1 MKKTIKKNID
11 KMSFPMQGEVFK
23 RETTNG
29 FYDPTSIPAKIQAK
43 KNATA
48 TATRM
53 RLAAQGFQ
61 AKQVSTRAS
70 EPEQSAAFKKGY
82 RNS

>member
-1 MKKTIKKNID
+1 MGKAINKD
-11 KMSFPMQGEVFK
+11 SFPLQGKVYK

-29 FYDPTSIPAKIQAK
+29 YYNPTTIPAKIIAK

-48 TATRM
+48 TATRQ
-53 RLAAQGFQ
+53 RLADAGFQ
-61 AKQVSTRAS
+61 AKQVSTRAN
-70 EPEQSAAFKKGY
+70 EPEQSAAFKNGY

>member
-1 MKKTIKKNID
+1 MGKKI
-11 KMSFPMQGEVFK
+11 SFPMG
-23 RETTNG
+23 NG
-29 FYDPTSIPAKIQAK
+29 VVKNGYYDPTTIPAKIQAK

>member
-1 MKKTIKKNID
+1 MGKKI
-11 KMSFPMQGEVFK
+11 SFPMGDGDIK
-23 RETTNG
+23 NGYYNPTT
-29 FYDPTSIPAKIQAK
+29 IPAKIQAK

-53 RLAAQGFQ
+53 RMAEAGFQ
-61 AKQVSTRAS
+61 AKQVSTRANEPVQS
-70 EPEQSAAFKKGY
+70 EAFKKGY

>member
-1 MKKTIKKNID
+1 
-11 KMSFPMQGEVFK
+11 MSFPMQGEVFK

-53 RLAAQGFQ
+53 RMAEAGFQ

-70 EPEQSAAFKKGY
+70 EPEQSTSFKNGY
-82 RNS
+82 ANEYKKANK

>member
-1 MKKTIKKNID
+1 MGKKI
-11 KMSFPMQGEVFK
+11 SFPMG
-23 RETTNG
+23 NG
-29 FYDPTSIPAKIQAK
+29 VVKNGYYDPTTIPAKIQAK

-61 AKQVSTRAS
+61 LKQVSLS
-70 EPEQSAAFKKGY
+70 NQLHLKKDTEIVK
-82 RNS
+82 NKTWQQ